1 MVRYG
6 HRDDLEV
13 CCRDSKHPSNRISQP
28 YVSQIDLQGPRV
40 KLLTYLMQGKGFS
53 LTALVRG
60 RFQLAD
66 VIWAEVERL
75 RQQAMKKGF
84 QGWLF
89 EMAVPKL

>member
-1 MVRYG
+1 M
-6 HRDDLEV
+6 
-13 CCRDSKHPSNRISQP
+13 
-28 YVSQIDLQGPRV
+28 

-66 VIWAEVERL
+66 AIWAEVERL

-84 QGWLF
+84 SRGGCSR
-89 EMAVPKL
+89 